1 MNVMT
6 RKNFICLFPALLA
19 CLLASVATGHGQ
31 TAIVGATLMDG
42 NGGPPV
48 EDAVIVIEGRTIT
61 AVGPRGEV
69 QVPAGAKQI
78 DAQGKY
84 VIPGLMDANVHLFR
98 DVSVEFIARHEG
110 RFDDLIEEA
119 AQIALKQG
127 LTTVF
132 DTWGPLQSLMDVRD
146 RINRGE
152 TVGSRMFV
160 AGNIVGFSGP
170 FGRDFNA
177 AATWTAP
184 SDFVKRINWM
194 FTENAGPELLWM
206 TPEQVGIEIR
216 KYIARGIDFLKY
228 GVGGHD
234 CTGCSGLPKSLGMN
248 AMLLFSLEAQKQI
261 VAECRRAGITVQTHT
276 TSVESLRE
284 AAYLGVD
291 LLQHGSETG
300 PTPIPESTIR
310 MILDKNIYAA
320 ELPHTDKRLEFAL
333 ANPDLL
339 YRAREHTRVQNE
351 NIIRYI
357 RAGVAFAL
365 ATDAGVSNPT
375 KTEAE
380 SGPSDFGEEH
390 PEELGEA
397 HFLWFKAMSQKGMD
411 PMDALVAATRNVAAA
426 YDKLDQIGTLEVGK
440 LADLVILDA
449 DPLQDVNNFRKIAM
463 IFKDGEMVDRDQ
475 LPIKKVLT
483 AN

>member
-1 MNVMT
+1 MT
-6 RKNFICLFPALLA
+6 KNRFNRFMGVVPVILI
-19 CLLASVATGHGQ
+19 CLLASVGVSHGH

-42 NGGPPV
+42 NGGPPI
-48 EDAVIVIEGRTIT
+48 EDAVIVIEGRTIS
-61 AVGPRGEV
+61 AVGRRGQV
-69 QVPAGAKQI
+69 QVPADAYQI

-110 RFDDLIEEA
+110 HFDDLIEEA

-170 FGRDFNA
+170 FGREFNA
-177 AATWTAP
+177 VASWSAA

-194 FTENAGPELLWM
+194 FTENTGSELLYM
-206 TPEQVGIEIR
+206 TPEKVGVEIR

-228 GVGGHD
+228 GVSGHD
-234 CTGCSGLPKSLGMN
+234 CTGCSGLPRSLGMN
-248 AMLLFSLEAQKQI
+248 GMLLFSLEAQKQI

-276 TSVESLRE
+276 TSVESLRQ
-284 AAYLGVD
+284 AVYLGVD
-291 LLQHGSETG
+291 LLQHGTETG
-300 PTPIPESTIR
+300 PNPIPGSTIR
-310 MILDKNIYAA
+310 MILNKNIYAA
-320 ELPHTDKRLEFAL
+320 ELPHTNKRLECAL

-357 RAGVAFAL
+357 QEGVAFAL

-380 SGPSDFGEEH
+380 FGPNDFGEEH

-397 HFLWFKAMSQKGMD
+397 HFLWFKAMAQKGMA
-411 PMDALVAATRNVAAA
+411 PMDALVSATRNVAAG
-426 YDKLDQIGTLEVGK
+426 YGMLDQIGTVEVGK

-463 IFKDGEMVDRDQ
+463 ILKDGEVVDRDE